1 MNEKFCL
8 RTRTARAEANSGEQP
23 MDYDLR
29 KRLLAI
35 EVLLED
41 PEDITDILESELYAL
56 RDKLLVHALGD
67 ESGYRANSVARDSRT
82 TVTRICPG

>member
-1 MNEKFCL
+1 
-8 RTRTARAEANSGEQP
+8 

-56 RDKLLVHALGD
+56 RDKLLAHALGD
-67 ESGYRANSVARDSRT
+67 EPGYRANSVARDSRT

>member
-1 MNEKFCL
+1 
-8 RTRTARAEANSGEQP
+8 

-35 EVLLED
+35 AVLLED
-41 PEDITDILESELYAL
+41 PEDITDVLECELYAL
-56 RDKLLVHALGD
+56 RDKLLAHALAD
-67 ESGYRANSVARDSRT
+67 EPAYRANSVARDSRT